1 MRLDHSGV
9 GLGRF
14 ITLKRIKPNS
24 VGPLGDEVA
33 HAVCYLSYRE
43 GDWVPPCM
51 LVLKSQSPPQK
62 HGAEI
67 GAYSS
72 FLKNTSDLLEVIQI
86 VLLGAVAKVPG
97 CAGVACHVSHFLVSL
112 CCLSKEHL
120 G

>member
-43 GDWVPPCM
+43 GR
-51 LVLKSQSPPQK
+51 
-62 HGAEI
+62 
-67 GAYSS
+67 
-72 FLKNTSDLLEVIQI
+72 
-86 VLLGAVAKVPG
+86 LGAPMYVGFEKSEPTPEARG
-97 CAGVACHVSHFLVSL
+97 
-112 CCLSKEHL
+112 
-120 G
+120 